1 MELKISKISK
11 HFGSVKANKNISL
24 KIESKKIH
32 ALLGENG
39 AGKSTLVKIISGHYK
54 PDSGEIYVDKNKL
67 ELGENL
73 KEARERTLKNLEN
86 ISEKRTLKNFL
97 MNHLKNTKS
106 N

>member
-67 ELGENL
+67 ELGSTLSSISNGIGILSQDPLDFQNL
-73 KEARERTLKNLEN
+73 TIKE
-86 ISEKRTLKNFL
+86 SFL
-97 MNHLKNTKS
+97 AGSKKF
-106 N
+106 